1 MQVGTGTGAQGS
13 EVRGQRSGLFPPAGL
28 SAGLPGCAHRHPD
41 RQAAGYGKLRAARPP
56 RLPVPRS
63 SGRSPPPTPP
73 PDWLVDR
80 RHCGLRWQA
89 QVSAVRQKI
98 EAALR
103 DMPEH
108 EEIAQLLAGAGERNL
123 NDPSPLPR
131 ASVHLR
137 DSVVP
142 PLSSLRSHSLLALPP
157 HRGHP
162 QGHRSL
168 HQEPLWAILIPAH
181 EGERGWLRV
190 PHACALLTLCF
201 PLPRTGRRSWP
212 SMRRTTPT
220 WIARCQQAQQDLA
233 RREEECQLA
242 AAELRERFYTSC
254 KQYGITGSNVRQE
267 LLALVQDLPSLL
279 SEVGAGVGALSEA
292 IELYQACVE
301 FVCQSSEG
309 PVVPMLRYVGSK
321 GNTTVY
327 EWRTG
332 FEPVKVERPEVQVVP
347 EQPKEDT
354 IDWGDFTLEP
364 IGGGDADNTAAG
376 GEAQDNEIDWGIVV
390 EPSTQDNG
398 IDWGDGESNEAQI
411 TVLED
416 GSEEPEA
423 VARGSDALTLL
434 ENAATR
440 NQFIDELM
448 ELELFLAQ
456 RLVEMEEEAR
466 CPGCQ
471 PVPAGPRCPAGPDQH
486 PCGHTA
492 GQHQGAAGPAEHPP
506 HAASLHHPRL
516 PQVRG
521 PCERD
526 AAAETE
532 PSRAAAGQAGGTEP
546 EAAGGSDRAGCA
558 GAQAGPPAGADPGAA
573 AADRS

>member
-220 WIARCQQAQQDLA
+220 WL
-233 RREEECQLA
+233 
-242 AAELRERFYTSC
+242 S
-254 KQYGITGSNVRQE
+254 S
-267 LLALVQDLPSLL
+267 LPSWCVMSLMRSLHCASRSPAASRPSRTWPAVRRSASWQLL
-279 SEVGAGVGALSEA
+279 SCGSASTPPASSTASL
-292 IELYQACVE
+292 
-301 FVCQSSEG
+301 SEG

-573 AADRS
+573 AAGESRQ

>member
-1 MQVGTGTGAQGS
+1 MRTP
-13 EVRGQRSGLFPPAGL
+13 L
-28 SAGLPGCAHRHPD
+28 HPRD
-41 RQAAGYGKLRAARPP
+41 VPIDIQTGKL
-56 RLPVPRS
+56 L
-63 SGRSPPPTPP
+63 
-73 PDWLVDR
+73 DWLVDR

-108 EEIAQLLAGAGERNL
+108 EEIAQLLAGAAIHYSHCLRIVDILRGTEASTKNL
-123 NDPSPLPR
+123 FGR
-131 ASVHLR
+131 Y
-137 DSVVP
+137 
-142 PLSSLRSHSLLALPP
+142 SSQRMKDWQEIVALYEKDNTYLAEL
-157 HRGHP
+157 
-162 QGHRSL
+162 
-168 HQEPLWAILIPAH
+168 A
-181 EGERGWLRV
+181 
-190 PHACALLTLCF
+190 ALLVRNVTYEVPAL
-201 PLPRTGRRSWP
+201 RKQIS
-212 SMRRTTPT
+212 
-220 WIARCQQAQQDLA
+220 RCQQAQQDLA

-242 AAELRERFYTSC
+242 AAELRERFYASC

-267 LLALVQDLPSLL
+267 LLALVQELPSLL

-332 FEPVKVERPEVQVVP
+332 FEPVRVERPEVQVVP

-354 IDWGDFTLEP
+354 VWCCSAWGCGCLLQLEGSLHP
-364 IGGGDADNTAAG
+364 SGFGGPVALFADN
-376 GEAQDNEIDWGIVV
+376 D
-390 EPSTQDNG
+390 
-398 IDWGDGESNEAQI
+398 IDWGDGESNGAQI

-456 RLVEMEEEAR
+456 RLVEMEEEAD
-466 CPGCQ
+466 
-471 PVPAGPRCPAGPDQH
+471 VL
-486 PCGHTA
+486 
-492 GQHQGAAGPAEHPP
+492 
-506 HAASLHHPRL
+506 AASQFQLAPAVLQGQTSTRVGTLLASTRALLDQLSTRRMQHLFIILASPRYVDRVSEML
-516 PQVRG
+516 QQKLNQAELLLAKREALSRKRHEALTEQGVLEPKLDRLQ
-521 PCERD
+521 ERTRELQQLIEAD
-526 AAAETE
+526 I
-532 PSRAAAGQAGGTEP
+532 SKRYGGRP
-546 EAAGGSDRAGCA
+546 VHLMGVSL
-558 GAQAGPPAGADPGAA
+558 
-573 AADRS
+573 